1 MTPPIQEDSENPVPE
16 PGTLATPIRSARIR
30 IDGRPTV
37 TEFTVLKRFRDRFE
51 IQLHGEERV
60 IFVPRSTPNQT
71 ATQALR
77 AYLQG

>member
-16 PGTLATPIRSARIR
+16 HGTLATPIRSARIR

-60 IFVPRSTPNQT
+60 IFVPRLTPNQT

>member
-1 MTPPIQEDSENPVPE
+1 MTPPIQEDSENQVPE

-37 TEFTVLKRFRDRFE
+37 TTFTVLKRFRDRFE
-51 IQLHGEERV
+51 ILLHGEERV
-60 IFVPRSTPNQT
+60 IFVPRLTPNQT

>member
-1 MTPPIQEDSENPVPE
+1 MIPPIQEDSENPVPE
-16 PGTLATPIRSARIR
+16 PGTLATPIRSARVR

-51 IQLHGEERV
+51 ILLHGEERV
-60 IFVPRSTPNQT
+60 ISVQRSNPAQT
-71 ATQALR
+71 AIQALR